1 MQRDHTAE
9 ITDILLHPAFR
20 KAIETLDIEH
30 ERTVADIITLTE
42 IPSPPFK
49 EDKRAAVYL
58 EMLRAHGLDD
68 VERDEIGNV
77 MGVRRGTG
85 NGALIVVA
93 AHLDTVFPE
102 GTDVTVRREGTK
114 LHAPGVGDDTRS
126 LAVLLAFLRAM
137 DAASIRTRNDI
148 LFVGDVGEEGL
159 GDLRG
164 VRHLFTQGR
173 YRDKIEA
180 FITVDSP
187 QMNEIVVGG
196 VGSKRYSVRFKGPGG
211 HSFKAFGIV
220 NPIYAMAQAIVE
232 LGRIQVPAEPPTTF
246 CASIV
251 GGGTSINAIPEETW
265 IEIDLRSES
274 PAELEKLDERCRE
287 IMVAAVAQENAA
299 RSTKDG
305 EVTLEIKPVGDR
317 PAGSTPLHAEI
328 VQRAT
333 EAYRACGFT
342 PAHVA
347 SSTDANIPMSLG
359 IPAIKIGSGG
369 TGGRAHS
376 LAEWIDVEKNASLA
390 GMRASLATILAVAG
404 LEGGGTE

>member
-1 MQRDHTAE
+1 MPVQRDHASEIAAITA
-9 ITDILLHPAFR
+9 HPAF
-20 KAIETLDIEH
+20 KAAVEKLEADH
-30 ERTVADIITLTE
+30 DRTVADIVTLTE

-49 EDKRAAVYL
+49 EERRAAAYL

-68 VERDEIGNV
+68 VEQDEIGNV

-85 NGALIVVA
+85 NGGLIVVA

-114 LHAPGVGDDTRS
+114 LYAPGIGDDTRS
-126 LAVLLAFLRAM
+126 LAVLLAFIRAL
-137 DAASIRTRNDI
+137 DAAGIRTRNDI

-164 VRHLFTQGR
+164 VRHLFTKGR
-173 YRDKIEA
+173 YRDQIEA

-187 QMNEIVVGG
+187 QVDNIVVGG
-196 VGSKRYSVRFKGPGG
+196 VGSKRYSVRFNGPGG

-232 LGRIQVPAEPPTTF
+232 LGRIEVPETPRTTF

-251 GGGTSINAIPEETW
+251 GGGTSVNAIPEEAW
-265 IEIDLRSES
+265 IDIDLRSES
-274 PAELEKLDERCRE
+274 AEQLARLDARCRA
-287 IMVAAVAQENAA
+287 IVAAAVEQENTA
-299 RSTKDG
+299 RSTSEGAITVDIR
-305 EVTLEIKPVGDR
+305 TLGDR
-317 PAGSTPLHAEI
+317 PAGNTPMDSDI
-328 VQRAT
+328 VQFAT
-333 EAYRACGFT
+333 AALQAHGFA
-342 PAHVA
+342 PRHEA

-376 LAEWIDVEKNASLA
+376 LAEWIDVEKTASVSGMTASLTA
-390 GMRASLATILAVAG
+390 ILAVAG
-404 LEGGGTE
+404 FVGA

>member
-9 ITDILLHPAFR
+9 IAEILRNPAFNR
-20 KAIETLDIEH
+20 AVETLDVEH
-30 ERTVADIITLTE
+30 ERLVADIITLTE

-49 EDKRAAVYL
+49 ESVRAAAYL
-58 EMLRAHGLDD
+58 DMLRAHGLDD
-68 VERDEIGNV
+68 VEQDEIGNV
-77 MGVRRGTG
+77 MGVRRGIG
-85 NGALIVVA
+85 NGSLIAIA

-114 LHAPGVGDDTRS
+114 LYAPGIGDDTRS

-137 DAASIRTRNDI
+137 DAAKIRTRSDI
-148 LFVGDVGEEGL
+148 LVVGDVGEEGR

-164 VRHLFTQGR
+164 IRHLFMRGR
-173 YRDKIEA
+173 YCDKIEA

-187 QMNEIVVGG
+187 QMDTIVVGG
-196 VGSKRYSVRFKGPGG
+196 VGSKRYSVHFRGPGG

-220 NPIYAMAQAIVE
+220 NPMYAMARAIVE
-232 LGRIQVPAEPPTTF
+232 LSHIQVPAQPPTTY

-265 IEIDLRSES
+265 IDIDLRSES
-274 PAELEKLDERCRE
+274 AAELANLDARCRE
-287 IMVAAVAQENAA
+287 IIVAAVEQENNA

-305 EVTLEIKPVGDR
+305 AITLEIKMVGDR
-317 PAGSTPLHAEI
+317 PAGSTPLHADI
-328 VQRAT
+328 VQYAT
-333 EAYRACGFT
+333 AAYQAHGFT
-342 PAHVA
+342 PAHAA

-376 LAEWIDVEKNASLA
+376 LAEWIDVEKTASLA
-390 GMRASLATILAVAG
+390 GMSASLAAILAVAG
-404 LEGGGTE
+404 FESGDPA